1 MPAHLMLNLFQH
13 HAFDARGPIEFLKQ
27 VQDDQGW
34 QCKRGMT
41 LPSRLINHVGA
52 YLSASNGHGGIAMDL
67 DHDRQMLIR
76 AELSDLLEALRL
88 TSFDTNPLQFLV
100 RLEAIRQTANAH
112 QFAAVAEI
120 ASVFE
125 ASMGRVVE
133 RGGADSVIGS
143 FTGILSDA
151 IGCSQLSPAVT
162 QSLLASVA
170 VRLPN

>member
-1 MPAHLMLNLFQH
+1 
-13 HAFDARGPIEFLKQ
+13 
-27 VQDDQGW
+27 
-34 QCKRGMT
+34 
-41 LPSRLINHVGA
+41 
-52 YLSASNGHGGIAMDL
+52 MDM

-100 RLEAIRQTANAH
+100 RLEAIRQTAIAH
-112 QFAAVAEI
+112 HFAAVAEI

-125 ASMGRVVE
+125 ASMSRVIE
-133 RGGADSVIGS
+133 SGGADSVIAS
-143 FTGILSDA
+143 FNGILGDA
-151 IGCSQLSPAVT
+151 IGCSQLSPTVT

>member
-1 MPAHLMLNLFQH
+1 MLAHTGLEQR
-13 HAFDARGPIEFLKQ
+13 A
-27 VQDDQGW
+27 W
-34 QCKRGMT
+34 
-41 LPSRLINHVGA
+41 
-52 YLSASNGHGGIAMDL
+52 GIAMDM

-100 RLEAIRQTANAH
+100 RLEAIRQTAIAH
-112 QFAAVAEI
+112 HFAAVAEI

-125 ASMGRVVE
+125 ASMSRVIE
-133 RGGADSVIGS
+133 SGGADSVISS
-143 FTGILSDA
+143 FNGILGDA